1 MTFTHGELFE
11 RSFESE
17 GRIVELL
24 AEIVIVGAR
33 LELRDIAI
41 YPRDAGRLAVP
52 LGTLIGWGARS
63 PRKPTTRALPSFESR
78 EPDCLAGHP
87 AVELTSRSGSM
98 RDVHERTTRQ
108 PGTRRSPSTTG
119 TRSSPSSGPMASH
132 RSNR

>member
-17 GRIVELL
+17 GRVVELL

-41 YPRDAGRLAVP
+41 YQRDAGRLAVP

-63 PRKPTTRALPSFESR
+63 QAQAHDEGF
-78 EPDCLAGHP
+78 A
-87 AVELTSRSGSM
+87 ELRI
-98 RDVHERTTRQ
+98 
-108 PGTRRSPSTTG
+108 TG
-119 TRSSPSSGPMASH
+119 TRLSGRAPG
-132 RSNR
+132 RRVDITIRLDERRP